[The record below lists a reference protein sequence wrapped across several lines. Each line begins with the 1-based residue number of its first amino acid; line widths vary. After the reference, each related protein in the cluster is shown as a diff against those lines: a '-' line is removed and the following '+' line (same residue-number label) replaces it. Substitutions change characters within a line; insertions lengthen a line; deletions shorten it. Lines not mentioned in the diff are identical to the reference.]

1 MRSIGERL
9 KEWRQAAGM
18 KQDIAAM
25 RMGMSRTTLS
35 AIEAGKREVLAK
47 EIPGFVS
54 LYGKSPEELLE
65 GINGKENSGIMTE
78 DMEQFADRV
87 TDELKI
93 GRAHV

>member
-9 KEWRQAAGM
+9 KEWRLAAGM

-25 RMGMSRTTLS
+25 RMDMSRTTLS

-54 LYGKSPEELLE
+54 LYVKIPGGAPRRNQWE
-65 GINGKENSGIMTE
+65 G
-78 DMEQFADRV
+78 EQRNNDRGYGTV
-87 TDELKI
+87 CGPCD
-93 GRAHV
+93 R